1 MEKLKPSYVIN
12 TIDACIAGMYDR
24 QYKRKIGRKE
34 ELLIVK
40 DAFKTYIK
48 SQEEE

>member
-1 MEKLKPSYVIN
+1 MAKLKPSYVIN
-12 TIDACIAGMYDR
+12 TIDALISGMYNY
-24 QYKRKIGRKE
+24 QHKRRLNVQE

-40 DAFKTYIK
+40 DAFKTYIA

>member
-1 MEKLKPSYVIN
+1 MAKLKPSYVIN
-12 TIDACIAGMYDR
+12 TIDALIGGMYDR
-24 QYKRKIGRKE
+24 QHKRRLDTQE

-40 DAFKTYIK
+40 DAFKTYIA